1 MEEKI
6 LIICPKCQTKYRV
19 TVQGKPK
26 EKVSFPCKKCE
37 TMIEIIPGAEK
48 PPEPTNELVRLTCE
62 KCGTEFVKNVEDD
75 STLCYQCRI
84 DQLLTRKKKEEAEP
98 PKPKPEAEKT
108 ASRYTFRNPDGL
120 ELGPIKLRTVSVLV
134 NEKRIIGNELVSKDG
149 GAFQS
154 LKQFPELTQFF
165 PELSDKEEE
174 VIEETTISLEDS
186 ETSPGTEPK
195 QKPKEIK
202 EQKIAPE
209 PKIYFLKLKGG
220 RELGPVRKTTI
231 IDLLECGFLIGEDQI
246 SKDQKQWNSIQE
258 DLEFKQFVP
267 TEDAEVVDLVESV
280 EE

>member
-26 EKVSFPCKKCE
+26 EKVSFPCKKCGNL
-37 TMIEIIPGAEK
+37 IELTPGAEK
-48 PPEPTNELVRLTCE
+48 TPEPTNELVRLTCE
-62 KCGTEFVKNVEDD
+62 KCGTEFVKNVEDT

-84 DQLLTRKKKEEAEP
+84 DQLLTRKKKEETEA
-98 PKPKPEAEKT
+98 PKPKSEAEKT

-120 ELGPIKLRTVSVLV
+120 ELGPIKLRTISVLV

-149 GAFQS
+149 EAFKP
-154 LKQFPELTQFF
+154 LKQFPELAQFF
-165 PELSDKEEE
+165 PELSAKEEE

-186 ETSPGTEPK
+186 EPSPATEMK
-195 QKPKEIK
+195 QKSEKIK
-202 EQKIAPE
+202 EQKIEPE

-231 IDLLECGFLIGEDQI
+231 IDLLECGFLIGEDQV
-246 SKDQKQWNSIQE
+246 SKDQKKWNPLQNDS
-258 DLEFKQFVP
+258 EFKQFVP